1 VVLETISMD
10 TLDHFVIL
18 VFGDDQ
24 LGLLWLWLSQVLLLG
39 NLSQVVFSLVV
50 GSFHLLTLKITL
62 KGLFEL
68 LKELK
73 LHLFFNLRD
82 DLPAENEEVVSSILT
97 NSGLVTDSQMWVDV
111 RPNWS
116 PDSVSNVS

>member
-1 VVLETISMD
+1 MD
-10 TLDHFVIL
+10 TLDHFIIL
-18 VFGDDQ
+18 VLGDDQ

-73 LHLFFNLRD
+73 LHLFFNLRN
-82 DLPAENEEVVSSILT
+82 DLSAENEEVISGILT
-97 NSGLVTDSQMWVDV
+97 NSRLVTDSQMWVDV

-116 PDSVSNVS
+116 PDSVSDVSGGQISH